1 MTFSSCLIDNETP
14 LVLDTSVLINL
25 RASTHG
31 SRILDALPHDIIVPK
46 EVANELEKA
55 PGQMRDDLN
64 FLRKLVN
71 NGNVQ
76 IAIMSEEEF
85 YFFTTLVS
93 SPFSLDDGESATIAI
108 AQNRNMQPVLDE
120 RKGRAKA
127 ARTMPRR
134 TPGWTLDLLLHP
146 SVLAQLGD
154 ADAVEALYLALRVGQ
169 MRIAE
174 EHCDDVVALIGINR
188 AKECTS
194 LPNYKRRFKEWSGA
208 K

>member
-1 MTFSSCLIDNETP
+1 MTFSSCLIDDETP

-25 RASTHG
+25 HASTYG
-31 SRILDALPHDIIVPK
+31 ERILDALPHDIIAPK
-46 EVANELEKA
+46 EVAAELENETSKA
-55 PGQMRDDLN
+55 GGEHS
-64 FLRKLVN
+64 FLHNLVAK
-71 NGNVQ
+71 GDVQ
-76 IAIMSEEEF
+76 IIAMDEVEKEF
-85 YFFTTLVS
+85 FERLAV
-93 SPFSLDDGESATIAI
+93 SLDDGESATIAI

-134 TPGWTLDLLLHP
+134 TPGWTLDLLRHP
-146 SVLAQLGD
+146 NVLAQLGND
-154 ADAVEALYLALRVGQ
+154 DAVEALYLALRVGQ
-169 MRIAE
+169 MRIDE